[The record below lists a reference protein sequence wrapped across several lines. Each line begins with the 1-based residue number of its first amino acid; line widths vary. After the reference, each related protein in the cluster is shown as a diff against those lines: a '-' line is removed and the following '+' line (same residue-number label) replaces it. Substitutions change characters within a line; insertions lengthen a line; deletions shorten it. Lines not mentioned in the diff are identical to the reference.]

1 MTRSTR
7 TDTLSSF
14 ETSMARVILKELR
27 LRNYRAFADA
37 QLVLGDVTFLV
48 GRNGAGK
55 STLMDAFS
63 FVSEAVT
70 DSLGSALERR
80 GNYLG
85 LFARDLRRV
94 AREGISVAVCL
105 DQASESPVLYG
116 FTVGWSSK
124 RAGYFV
130 KHETL
135 RGGWAPSFERDEKR
149 FRSEMVSLSPAIDAE
164 TLVFPLIAG
173 SNNEWK
179 TIIESLRLISVHQF
193 SPQAIRGEPKI
204 GGEERLSWDGDN
216 AGDVLKHLKSRD
228 KEWIEQH
235 LAEAVPGIREVW
247 VKTVVGRRV
256 IGFAQ
261 DCGNGQSEQFDASV
275 MSDGTLRSL
284 GILLALRQSPR
295 PSIVLLDE
303 IEDSLHPLA
312 HGVLLDAIDEASE
325 EFPIVVS
332 THSPEILNH
341 PVAQAD
347 RVRVVQRTDGASQI
361 FDLTESVRANLKPDL
376 TVGQLLRSNALWTD
390 AEPATTGDEDDF
402 FKQSGHVA
410 SR

>member
-1 MTRSTR
+1 MSRFTR
-7 TDTLSSF
+7 TNMLSSF
-14 ETSMARVILKELR
+14 ETSMARVTLKELR

-37 QLVLGDVTFLV
+37 RLVLDDVTFLV

-55 STLMDAFS
+55 STVMDAFS

-70 DSLGSALERR
+70 DSLGTSLERR
-80 GNYLG
+80 GNFLG
-85 LFARDLRRV
+85 LFPRDLRRV
-94 AREGISVAVCL
+94 AREGISVAVCF
-105 DQASESPVLYG
+105 DCESESGVIYG

-130 KHETL
+130 KRETL
-135 RGGWAPSFERDEKR
+135 RGGGAPSFERDQKR

-173 SNNEWK
+173 SNGIWK

-204 GGEERLSWDGDN
+204 GGEERLSRDGDN
-216 AGDVLKHLKSRD
+216 AGDVLKHLKSKD
-228 KEWIEQH
+228 KEWIEQT
-235 LAEAVPGIREVW
+235 LSEAVPGIREVW

-256 IGFAQ
+256 IGFSQ
-261 DCGNGQSEQFDASV
+261 DCGNGQPEQFDASV

-284 GILLALRQSPR
+284 GVLLALRQRPC

-312 HGVLLDAIDEASE
+312 HGVLLDAIDEVSE

-341 PVAQAD
+341 PVARAE
-347 RVRVVQRTDGASQI
+347 RIRVVQRIDGASRI
-361 FDLTESVRANLKPDL
+361 FDLSDNVRASLKPPL
-376 TVGQLLRSNALWTD
+376 TVGQLLRSNALWTE
-390 AEPATTGDEDDF
+390 AEPATTGSEDDF
-402 FKQSGHVA
+402 FSP
-410 SR
+410 